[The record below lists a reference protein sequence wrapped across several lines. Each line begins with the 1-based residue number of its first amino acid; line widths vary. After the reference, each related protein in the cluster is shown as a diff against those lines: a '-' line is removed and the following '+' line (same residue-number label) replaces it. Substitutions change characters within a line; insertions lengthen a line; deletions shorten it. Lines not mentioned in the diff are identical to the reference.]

1 MASHT
6 TTHTEAPL
14 DLSKWRK
21 VPTKLILAG
30 AGLTILGAVASL
42 MIKPEHA
49 EHAIPVL
56 KQFGFSYLT
65 AYVFCLSFMLGG
77 LFLTLLHHLF
87 DASWSVPTRRITE
100 ALASLAGPMA
110 IAFLPIMGLALFAEE
125 SNPYKW
131 MTHAGHENHAVHAKG
146 ALMTKV
152 GFTVVSLFCLAIWWL
167 LANRLRYWS
176 VKQDE
181 NGSAE
186 CTKKMRAWSCG
197 GIWLFAITLTIAIIM
212 WVKALHVEFFSTMF
226 GVQYF
231 AGTAWVTIGTTY
243 LIALIL
249 KRQGP
254 LQGFAREKTFYFLGS
269 LLFAFTV
276 FWAYITF
283 SQYFIIWN
291 ANIPEET
298 FFFLWREQGSWFGLG
313 VLLIFGH
320 FFIPFLA
327 LLRIDLKLKVWW
339 MAPIIAW
346 AWVMH
351 YLDVTYN
358 VMPVLRPFGFMPQL
372 MDLGI
377 LLLLVGL
384 YVTYFVK
391 SLNAHPVMPQKDP
404 RIAEALDMYVPPA
417 SSKLAGAKH

>member
-6 TTHTEAPL
+6 TTNTEAPL

-21 VPTKLILAG
+21 LPTKLVIAG
-30 AGLTILGAVASL
+30 VIMAAVGAIATTPTGDQSV
-42 MIKPEHA
+42 
-49 EHAIPVL
+49 PVL

-77 LFLTLLHHLF
+77 LFLTILHHLF

-110 IAFLPIMGLALFAEE
+110 IAFLPILILGPAMDIIYPWMTQDPHGHAIHAKSPMMTKAGFVVISVLALG
-125 SNPYKW
+125 S
-131 MTHAGHENHAVHAKG
+131 
-146 ALMTKV
+146 
-152 GFTVVSLFCLAIWWL
+152 WWL
-167 LANRLRYWS
+167 WANRLRFWS
-176 VKQDE
+176 LKQDE
-181 NGSAE
+181 TGSFE
-186 CTKKMRAWSCG
+186 CTKGMRKWACS
-197 GIWLFAITLTIAIIM
+197 GIWVFAITVTLAIIM
-212 WVKALHVEFFSTMF
+212 WVKALHVEFFSTMY

-231 AGTAWVTIGTTY
+231 AGTAWVSIGTTY

-254 LQGFAREKTFYFLGS
+254 LQGFAKDKTFYFLGS

-298 FFFLWREQGSWFGLG
+298 FYFVWREQGSWFGLG

-339 MAPIIAW
+339 MTPIIAW

-377 LLLLVGL
+377 LLAMVGAL
-384 YVTYFVK
+384 TTLFIK
-391 SLNAHPVMPQKDP
+391 SLNAHPVIPQKDP
-404 RIAEALDMYVPPA
+404 RMAEALDMYVPPA

>member
-6 TTHTEAPL
+6 TSHTEAPL

-21 VPTKLILAG
+21 VPGKLIIAG
-30 AGLTILGAVASL
+30 AILSLVGLVAISPSGEEKVSL
-42 MIKPEHA
+42 
-49 EHAIPVL
+49 V

-65 AYVFCLSFMLGG
+65 AYIFCLSFAIGG
-77 LFLTLLHHLF
+77 LLLTILHHLF

-100 ALASLAGPMA
+100 ALSSLSVPMA
-110 IAFLPIMGLALFAEE
+110 IAFAPILVLSLME
-125 SNPYKW
+125 STTLYSW
-131 MTHAGHENHAVHAKG
+131 MTHAGEHSHAVHAKSP
-146 ALMTKV
+146 LMTKA
-152 GFTVVSLFCLAIWWL
+152 GFVIVSLVALGSWVLFS
-167 LANRLRYWS
+167 NRLRYWS
-176 VKQDE
+176 LKQDE
-181 NGSAE
+181 TGSFE
-186 CTKKMRAWSCG
+186 CTKGMRKWACG
-197 GIWLFAITLTIAIIM
+197 GVWVYAITVTLAIIM

-231 AGTAWVTIGTTY
+231 AGTTWVTIGTTY

-254 LQGFAREKTFYFLGS
+254 LQGFAKDKTFYFLGT

-276 FWAYITF
+276 FWAYVTF

-291 ANIPEET
+291 ANVPEET
-298 FFFLWREQGSWFGLG
+298 FFYVWREQGSWFGLG

-346 AWVMH
+346 AWLMH
-351 YLDVTYN
+351 YLDVTFHI
-358 VMPVLRPFGFMPQL
+358 MPVLRPFGFMPQL
-372 MDLGI
+372 LDVG
-377 LLLLVGL
+377 LLLLMVGVL
-384 YVTYFVK
+384 VNYFIK
-391 SLNAHPVMPQKDP
+391 SLNAHPVIPQKDP
-404 RIAEALDMYVPPA
+404 RMAEALDMYVPPA

>member
-6 TTHTEAPL
+6 TTPTEAPL
-14 DLSKWRK
+14 DLSKWRS
-21 VPTKLILAG
+21 VPTKLVIAG
-30 AGLTILGAVASL
+30 AGLALLGGIASAVL
-42 MIKPEHA
+42 KPA
-49 EHAIPVL
+49 DAAHAIPVL
-56 KQFGFSYLT
+56 KQFGYSYLT
-65 AYVFCLSFMLGG
+65 AYIFCLSFMLGG
-77 LFLTLLHHLF
+77 LFLTILHHLF

-110 IAFLPIMGLALFAEE
+110 IAFIPILILGPGMDVIY
-125 SNPYKW
+125 PW
-131 MTHAGHENHAVHAKG
+131 MSQDPHVNHAIGAKG
-146 ALMTKV
+146 ALMTKA
-152 GFTVVSLFCLAIWWL
+152 GFVVVSVIALASWYLF
-167 LANRLRYWS
+167 ANRLRYWS
-176 VKQDE
+176 LKQDE
-181 NGSAE
+181 TGSAE
-186 CTKKMRAWSCG
+186 CTKGMRRWACG
-197 GIWLFAITLTIAIIM
+197 GIWVFAVTVTLAIIM

-226 GVQYF
+226 GVQFF
-231 AGTAWVTIGTTY
+231 AGLTWVSIGTTY

-254 LQGFAREKTFYFLGS
+254 LQGFAKEKTFYFLGS

-358 VMPVLRPFGFMPQL
+358 IMPVLRPFGFMPQL
-372 MDLGI
+372 MDLGV
-377 LLLLVGL
+377 LLLLVGIFIKC
-384 YVTYFVK
+384 FVK
-391 SLNAHPVMPQKDP
+391 SLNAHPVIPQKDP
-404 RIAEALDMYVPPA
+404 RIAEALDLYVPPA